1 MSFTFNIN
9 QFKFADFIPNKLFH
23 LHVFN
28 LSLSLLRSPQFLI
41 TILMRFWKKMF
52 DFIVFFGEP
61 RTGALP
67 MLILGVGRTFLGEV
81 LCRTLL
87 LLAVMLHLL
96 VFLKVVLFWKTEDL
110 LASIYSVFSFF
121 LVAHRK
127 IGL

>member
-1 MSFTFNIN
+1 
-9 QFKFADFIPNKLFH
+9 
-23 LHVFN
+23 
-28 LSLSLLRSPQFLI
+28 
-41 TILMRFWKKMF
+41 MF